1 MKKILSAAVAL
12 LCFFSVSVFS
22 PSKSE
27 AATAM
32 TEASFQTSLE
42 KFRNTVYGEGSTYK
56 NNVKLY
62 GGAQCFGYANQL
74 AKYIYGSY
82 PTGSMSGV
90 GVSGGWQVSYGAEAV
105 DALHVG
111 DIVRFITGTFSSR
124 TQTRTERT
132 RLRGKAGWRFPILK
146 SLSPKSLPP
155 AFAPRTEY
163 GTRAGSPITKT
174 GKTCRNR
181 P

>member
-1 MKKILSAAVAL
+1 MIDFTVFQCYNSIEKHFKEARSKMKKILSAAVAL

-111 DIVRFITGTFSSR
+111 DIVRFRYHSIFVTDIYNGYVFFTDANSDGYVA
-124 TQTRTERT
+124 
-132 RLRGKAGWRFPILK
+132 RLDGDF
-146 SLSPKSLPP
+146 LS
-155 AFAPRTEY
+155 
-163 GTRAGSPITKT
+163 
-174 GKTCRNR
+174 
-181 P
+181 

>member
-1 MKKILSAAVAL
+1 MIDFTVFQCYNSIDKHFKEAKSKMKKILSAAVAL

-90 GVSGGWQVSYGAEAV
+90 GA
-105 DALHVG
+105 
-111 DIVRFITGTFSSR
+111 
-124 TQTRTERT
+124 
-132 RLRGKAGWRFPILK
+132 
-146 SLSPKSLPP
+146 
-155 AFAPRTEY
+155 
-163 GTRAGSPITKT
+163 
-174 GKTCRNR
+174 
-181 P
+181 